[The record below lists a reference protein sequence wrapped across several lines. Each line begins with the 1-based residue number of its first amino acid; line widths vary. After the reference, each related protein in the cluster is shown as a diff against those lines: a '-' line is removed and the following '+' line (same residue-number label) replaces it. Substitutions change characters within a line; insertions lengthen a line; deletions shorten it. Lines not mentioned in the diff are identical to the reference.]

1 MYLNN
6 KIIFC
11 LTALSFLIAGCSES
25 GQSGNQNSRSDG
37 MAESP
42 VPAVEAVQARFGSL
56 PLVQRISGDVV
67 SENQV
72 EIYPEISGRVTEV
85 YVENGERVEKGQPL
99 VKIHDRIYREQVQ
112 QAQASLKVNEARL
125 LQAKSRLGEVEARY
139 KRTQAL
145 AEKELSSDMEMETLN
160 AELQSAKAD
169 VTLVEAQLDQAKS
182 QLDEAKENLSLTI
195 INAPVVGTV
204 GGRVAEVG
212 MRVTSNNRLFTMG
225 DLTNLKII
233 VPLTDQMLEFIEVG
247 QTARVFANDDSEKFV
262 SAEVARISPFL
273 NTVSRSTEAEIH
285 IGDAQGLLKPG
296 MFVPVDI
303 LYGESEQATLIP
315 KSALYTNP
323 ATGQTGVYVA
333 SSIGSEVQPVMDGE
347 SDELGLLTEPVQMTF
362 KEIEVLASGRMD
374 VGVTG
379 VSSSDWVVT
388 VGQNLLSRGRNEARV
403 RTVTWERV
411 LALQNLQRQDLLD
424 QVLEQTSND
433 SSNNNL

>member
-1 MYLNN
+1 MRLQNTL
-6 KIIFC
+6 IVS
-11 LTALSFLIAGCSES
+11 LAATALLIVSCSDS
-25 GQSGNQNSRSDG
+25 GNSGNQNGRSGG
-37 MAESP
+37 MGESP
-42 VPAVEAVQARFGSL
+42 IPAVEAVQARYGSL
-56 PLVQRISGDVV
+56 PLVQRISGDIV

-72 EIYPEISGRVTEV
+72 EIYPEISGRVTDV
-85 YVENGERVEKGQPL
+85 YVENGQRVDEGQPL
-99 VKIHDRIYREQVQ
+99 IKIHDRIYREQVQ
-112 QAQASLKVNEARL
+112 QAQASMKINAARL

-139 KRTQAL
+139 NRTKQL
-145 AEKELSSDMEMETLN
+145 ADKDLSSQMEMETVE

-169 VTLVEAQLDQAKS
+169 VSLVEAQLEQAES
-182 QLDEAKENLSLTI
+182 QLVEARENLSLTTVK
-195 INAPVVGTV
+195 APVAGTV
-204 GGRVAEVG
+204 GGRMAEIG
-212 MRVTSNNRLFTMG
+212 MRVTSNDRIFTMG
-225 DLTNLKII
+225 DLSNLKVV
-233 VPLTDQMLEFIEVG
+233 VPLTDQMLEYIEEG
-247 QTARVFANDDSEKFV
+247 QTARVYANDDSDNFV
-262 SAEVARISPFL
+262 SAEVTRISPFL

-347 SDELGLLTEPVQMTF
+347 SDELGLMTEPVQMTF
-362 KEIEVLASGRMD
+362 KEIEILATGRMD

-388 VGQNLLSRGRNEARV
+388 VGQNLLSRGKKQARV

-411 LALQNLQRQDLLD
+411 LALQNLQREDLLN

-433 SSNNNL
+433 TSNNL

>member
-323 ATGQTGVYVA
+323 ATDKQVSMWQVV
-333 SSIGSEVQPVMDGE
+333 SEAKCNP
-347 SDELGLLTEPVQMTF
+347 
-362 KEIEVLASGRMD
+362 
-374 VGVTG
+374 
-379 VSSSDWVVT
+379 
-388 VGQNLLSRGRNEARV
+388 
-403 RTVTWERV
+403 
-411 LALQNLQRQDLLD
+411 
-424 QVLEQTSND
+424 
-433 SSNNNL
+433 